1 MADGG
6 LRRFIA
12 AGGLQQSG
20 RQSFATVGGHPTVG
34 PPLVCYRWPAHY
46 SVVGG
51 PPPASHRGWTSSGGP
66 PVVSYRWPTYC
77 SVFGGPPPA
86 CHRGWTSSGGPPVA
100 SYSWPT
106 HCSVVGGPPPASHL
120 WRKSTGGPPLAR
132 RPFATMGGKRRW
144 ATGGLLPS
152 ARRYTRAGWATGRY
166 EPLSRQPT
174 SSATCVDLS
183 SSWSE
188 DFILWGCVYILK
200 L

>member
-1 MADGG
+1 MEGGIAAADGG
-6 LRRFIA
+6 FRRFIA

-66 PVVSYRWPTYC
+66 PV
-77 SVFGGPPPA
+77 
-86 CHRGWTSSGGPPVA
+86 A

-106 HCSVVGGPPPASHL
+106 HCSVVGGPTPASHL